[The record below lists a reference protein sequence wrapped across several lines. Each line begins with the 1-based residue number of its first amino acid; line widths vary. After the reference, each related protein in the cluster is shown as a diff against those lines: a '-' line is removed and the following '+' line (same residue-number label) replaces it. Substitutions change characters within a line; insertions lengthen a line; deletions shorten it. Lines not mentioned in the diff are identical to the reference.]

1 MEDFQEEAL
10 CAQSVL
16 SVFSHDGVP
25 RGVGVQRGRRL
36 EGGALG
42 AAEVVRPG
50 LHVRVRRRAAPGAGR
65 ALVRPA
71 VALQMG
77 GCAIKRKICILPKPC
92 GKKRVHF
99 KCKDIFWRIM
109 KETERH
115 MVSSVILEGDKA
127 TEKMHL
133 PL

>member
-1 MEDFQEEAL
+1 MEGFQEEAL
-10 CAQSVL
+10 GAQSVL

-36 EGGALG
+36 AGGALG

-77 GCAIKRKICILPKPC
+77 GCAIKRKMYVSHRTS
-92 GKKRVHF
+92 GMKRVYL
-99 KCKDIFWRIM
+99 K
-109 KETERH
+109 
-115 MVSSVILEGDKA
+115 
-127 TEKMHL
+127 
-133 PL
+133 